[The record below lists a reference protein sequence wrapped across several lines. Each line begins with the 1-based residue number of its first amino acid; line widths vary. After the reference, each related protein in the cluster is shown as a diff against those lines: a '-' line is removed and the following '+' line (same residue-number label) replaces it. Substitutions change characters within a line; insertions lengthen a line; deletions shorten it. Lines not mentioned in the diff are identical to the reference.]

1 MEQRDM
7 KDVRTIKESI
17 DHALEVVD
25 YSMFSVPREVAEK
38 KLRRMA
44 LDMIRWALVQ
54 ALVDAVEHNLTDEQA
69 AWSVTKRLAELSAEF
84 NSFTTNGQIR
94 H

>member
-1 MEQRDM
+1 MEQRYM

-17 DHALEVVD
+17 DHAIELVD

-38 KLRRMA
+38 NLRRMA
-44 LDMIRWALVQ
+44 LDMIRWTLVQ
-54 ALVDAVEHNLTDEQA
+54 ASVDTAEHNLTDEQA
-69 AWSVTKRLAELSAEF
+69 AWSVVKRLAELTVEF